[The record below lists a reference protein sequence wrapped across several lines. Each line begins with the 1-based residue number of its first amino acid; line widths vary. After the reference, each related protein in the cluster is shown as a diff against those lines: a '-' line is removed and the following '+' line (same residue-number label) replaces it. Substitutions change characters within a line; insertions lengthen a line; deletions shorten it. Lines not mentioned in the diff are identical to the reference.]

1 MNNEHNYE
9 YDNSW
14 IDTSAGQKREFVE
27 SGRIFTV
34 KEKKYPDRDIW
45 ICVFEDGTE
54 EDHNGFVIAARS
66 SVIIE
71 KEEEMG
77 ER

>member
-14 IDTSAGQKREFVE
+14 IDASAGQKREFVE
-27 SGRIFTV
+27 SGRIFIV
-34 KEKKYPDRDIW
+34 KERKYSDRDIW
-45 ICVFEDGTE
+45 TCVFEDGAE

-66 SVIIE
+66 SLLVE
-71 KEEEMG
+71 KEEEKE